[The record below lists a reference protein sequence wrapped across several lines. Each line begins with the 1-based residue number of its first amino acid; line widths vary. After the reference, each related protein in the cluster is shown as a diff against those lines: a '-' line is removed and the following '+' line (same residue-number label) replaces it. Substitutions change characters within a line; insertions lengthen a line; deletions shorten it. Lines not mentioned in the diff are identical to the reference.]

1 MDGRRV
7 AIFQG
12 LKERRGRFLSV
23 GVLRGVWF
31 QIVTGLILSHGNSIY
46 FGAGIIK
53 SGLCIGIIS

>member
-7 AIFQG
+7 TIFQG

-31 QIVTGLILSHGNSIY
+31 QIVSGLILSHGISIY
-46 FGAGIIK
+46 FGALRAHKI
-53 SGLCIGIIS
+53 